1 MKQGSK
7 PEKIIWILICI
18 AITGLTLLGY
28 LKGIFISSDI
38 DESYAL
44 AQSYRLAMG
53 DKMFVHMWESH
64 QLSAFLGA
72 IFIKLY
78 VAVMKTTEYL
88 VIYLRIIGILIHTGI
103 GIWLYCALKKDFS
116 QKINFL
122 VLMLHLNFLPK
133 WVQMPEFELMHY
145 WFVLIIFLLLYG
157 YFKQGKKGFIRP
169 FMAGVCVV
177 FAMMSYPTMILLYP
191 FLVIGLCI
199 LEKKKFKSSLYLTLG
214 ALISGGGFLLYL
226 LSYQS
231 VSELIENVSYI
242 FLDESHSM
250 EETAFKWQYYKIEIV
265 EHIESYFAHMGV
277 ALIFMIFI
285 LLIRALIL
293 WINKRTLKGFVNKK
307 SVEFV
312 VVSMLVLTAVFM
324 GINQIL
330 GCVFGDENQFY
341 LLLRYV
347 AILIPGIYLGIRYHK
362 KYAPVFWFC
371 IVPGIV
377 SFVAALLITNMTL
390 NVCYAK
396 MFVGVIG
403 SILILW
409 QYVNEMMPKENI
421 KAGNILVFAVIF
433 SILCGFFVCRILLIR
448 VTGCLPVTIKAPLC
462 QMEEGPGKGVYVLN
476 TDGIIW
482 NEKFDILKERISE
495 DDRLLYIGPDN
506 MIYPAME
513 CVVASPSTQGTTVYN
528 EMFLYYYEKHSD
540 RIPNVIVI
548 DKTFESNPIY
558 HYSDNNRILL
568 NWIEENFESVT
579 TEETNYLKILRVQE

>member
-1 MKQGSK
+1 MKQESK
-7 PEKIIWILICI
+7 LGKVIWILICI
-18 AITGLTLLGY
+18 AMISFTLLGY

-78 VAVMKTTEYL
+78 ISVLNTTEYL
-88 VIYLRIIGILIHTGI
+88 VIYLRIIGIFLHTAI
-103 GIWLYCALKKDFS
+103 GIWLYSVLKKDFS
-116 QKINFL
+116 RKISFL

-145 WFVLIIFLLLYG
+145 WSVLMIFLLLYG
-157 YFKQGKKGFIRP
+157 HLRQEKKGFLHP

-177 FAMMSYPTMILLYP
+177 FSMMSYPTMVLLYP
-191 FLVIGLCI
+191 FLAVGLFI
-199 LEKKKFKSSLYLTLG
+199 LEKKKLKSILYLTLG
-214 ALISGGGFLLYL
+214 ALISGGGFLAYL

-231 VSELIENVSYI
+231 VKELIENVSYI

-265 EHIESYFAHMGV
+265 EQIESYFVHM
-277 ALIFMIFI
+277 AI
-285 LLIRALIL
+285 ALIL
-293 WINKRTLKGFVNKK
+293 VVLIVVIRAFILRRNKRSLEFAII
-307 SVEFV
+307 SV
-312 VVSMLVLTAVFM
+312 LILTAVFM
-324 GINQIL
+324 GINQVF

-347 AILIPGIYLGIRYHK
+347 AVLIPGIYL
-362 KYAPVFWFC
+362 
-371 IVPGIV
+371 
-377 SFVAALLITNMTL
+377 
-390 NVCYAK
+390 
-396 MFVGVIG
+396 GVIG
-403 SILILW
+403 SILILY
-409 QYVNEMMPKENI
+409 QYIKEMLPKEHI
-421 KAGNILVFAVIF
+421 KSGTVLIFALIF

-462 QMEEGPGKGVYVLN
+462 QMEEGPLKGVYVLN

-482 NEKFDILKERISE
+482 NENNAILKECIKE
-495 DDRLLYIGPDN
+495 CDRLLYIGPDN
-506 MIYPAME
+506 MIYPATE

-528 EMFLYYYEKHSD
+528 EMFIYYYEKHSD

-558 HYSDNNRILL
+558 HYSENNRILL
-568 NWIEENFESVT
+568 DWIKANFESIT
-579 TEETNYLKILRVQE
+579 IEETNYLKILRVQE

>member
-1 MKQGSK
+1 MKQESK
-7 PEKIIWILICI
+7 LGTVIWILICI
-18 AITGLTLLGY
+18 AMISFTLLGY

-44 AQSYRLAMG
+44 AQSYRLATG

-78 VAVMKTTEYL
+78 ISVLNTTEYL
-88 VIYLRIIGILIHTGI
+88 VIYLRIIGIFLHTAI
-103 GIWLYCALKKDFS
+103 GIWLYSVLKKDFS
-116 QKINFL
+116 RKISFL

-145 WFVLIIFLLLYG
+145 WSVLMIFLLLYG
-157 YFKQGKKGFIRP
+157 HLRQEKKGFLRP

-177 FAMMSYPTMILLYP
+177 FSMMSYPTMVLLYP
-191 FLVIGLCI
+191 FLAVGLFI
-199 LEKKKFKSSLYLTLG
+199 LEKKKLKSILYLTLG
-214 ALISGGGFLLYL
+214 ALISGGGFLAYL

-231 VSELIENVSYI
+231 VKELIENVSYI

-265 EHIESYFAHMGV
+265 EQIESYFVHM
-277 ALIFMIFI
+277 AI
-285 LLIRALIL
+285 ALIL
-293 WINKRTLKGFVNKK
+293 VVLIVVIRAFILRRNKRSLEFAII
-307 SVEFV
+307 SV
-312 VVSMLVLTAVFM
+312 LILTAVFM
-324 GINQIL
+324 GINQVF

-347 AILIPGIYLGIRYHK
+347 AVLIPGIYLGIRYHK
-362 KYAPVFWFC
+362 KYGIIFWFC

-403 SILILW
+403 SILILY
-409 QYVNEMMPKENI
+409 QYIKEMLPKEHI
-421 KAGNILVFAVIF
+421 KSGTVLIFALIF

-462 QMEEGPGKGVYVLN
+462 QMEEGPLKGVYVLN

-482 NEKFDILKERISE
+482 NENNAILKECIKE
-495 DDRLLYIGPDN
+495 GDRLLYIGPDN
-506 MIYPAME
+506 MIYPATE

-528 EMFLYYYEKHSD
+528 EMFIYYYEKHSD
-540 RIPNVIVI
+540 KIPNVIVI

-558 HYSDNNRILL
+558 HYSENNRILL
-568 NWIEENFESVT
+568 DWIKANFESIT
-579 TEETNYLKILRVQE
+579 IEETNYLKILRVQE